1 MTQQRALTDPYR
13 IFLFINFLVSL
24 CLGMIFTINLI
35 YHAETAQLTPLQLV
49 LVGTALEVSILIF
62 EVPTGIVADVY
73 SRRLSVIV
81 GYAIM
86 GTGFIVEGS
95 QPVFVNILL
104 GQVIWGLGYTF
115 TSGALQAWMVD
126 EVNDEQRM
134 AGAFMRSSQ
143 LGSIAGIIGILTGV
157 CLAVLQINLPILLGG
172 AGLITLALAL
182 ALIMPERNFKPTPK
196 AERENWRHMTRQF
209 SDGLRMVRGRRLLVV
224 IAGIVF
230 ITGLYSEGLD
240 RLWTKHFLDNIG
252 LPFSQSIPTPVWW
265 GIFGIGGMILHA
277 LFTEV
282 TRRRVRSTDPA
293 STVRVLWAFN
303 LVQFSGM
310 LIFALAG
317 NFVLALVA
325 YWTAQ
330 LFRGLQGPIFDAW
343 SNAQIDSE
351 VRATVLS
358 MISQTDAIG
367 QIAGGP
373 GVGAIGNTFGVRYA
387 LMASSLLLLPILG
400 LYGIAHQLIR
410 RAEPAAV

>member
-1 MTQQRALTDPYR
+1 MIRRSSADPYR
-13 IFLFINFLVSL
+13 IFLFINFVVSL

-35 YHAETAQLTPLQLV
+35 YHADTAQLTPLQLV
-49 LVGTALEVSILIF
+49 LVGTALEVSILLF

-86 GTGFIVEGS
+86 GVGFIVEGA
-95 QPVFVNILL
+95 QPVFANILL

-126 EVNDEQRM
+126 EVNDERRM

-143 LGSIAGIIGILTGV
+143 LGSIGGIIGIFAGV
-157 CLAVLQINLPILLGG
+157 GLAVLQINLPIILGG
-172 AGLITLALAL
+172 AGLVALAL
-182 ALIMPERNFKPTPK
+182 SLMLIMPERNFKPTPK
-196 AERENWRHMTRQF
+196 EERENWRQMTQQF
-209 SDGLRMVRGRRLLVV
+209 RDGLKLVRGRQLLIV
-224 IAGIVF
+224 ITGIVF

-252 LPFSQSIPTPVWW
+252 LPFGDTLPIPVWW
-265 GIFGIGGMILHA
+265 GIFGIGSMILNA
-277 LFTEV
+277 VFTEI
-282 TRRRVRSTDPA
+282 TRRRVKSTNHA
-293 STVRVLWAFN
+293 SVVRVLWAFN
-303 LVQFSGM
+303 LVQFGGM

-317 NFVLALVA
+317 NFVVALGA

-367 QIAGGP
+367 QVAGGP

-387 LMASSLLLLPILG
+387 LTASSFLLLPILG
-400 LYGIAHQLIR
+400 LYAMAHRLIR
-410 RAEPAAV
+410 RAEPAVI